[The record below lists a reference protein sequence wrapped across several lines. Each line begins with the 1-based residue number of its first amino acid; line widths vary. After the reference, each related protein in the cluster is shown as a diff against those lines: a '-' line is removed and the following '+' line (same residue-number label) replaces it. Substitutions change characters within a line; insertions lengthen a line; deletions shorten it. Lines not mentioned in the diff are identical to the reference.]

1 MALLIVG
8 WALLC
13 QLANNKSPTDMPI
26 GKSDGNS
33 SSIEALPF
41 PLCQVDNETNQA
53 EFIIFLTILSHRA
66 VALGVQMLTALT

>member
-1 MALLIVG
+1 
-8 WALLC
+8 
-13 QLANNKSPTDMPI
+13 MPI

-33 SSIEALPF
+33 SSVEALLNF

-53 EFIIFLTILSHRA
+53 EFIIFLTIPSHRA